1 MIELPPNLFIEIMDL
16 FKNPS
21 RVRHLLFPNRYEVLG
36 EASNKSSNKHNDYV
50 YSVLDVVKDKVG
62 YYD

>member
-36 EASNKSSNKHNDYV
+36 EKSNKSSNKHTDYV